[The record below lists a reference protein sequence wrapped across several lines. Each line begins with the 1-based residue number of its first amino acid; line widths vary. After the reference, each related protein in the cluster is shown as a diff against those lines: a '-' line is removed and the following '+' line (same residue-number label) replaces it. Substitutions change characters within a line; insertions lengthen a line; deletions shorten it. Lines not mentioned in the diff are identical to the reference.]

1 MSLGSELRKYGFR
14 KWYER
19 ELLAGHAHLVLT
31 FMCLVGVFA
40 AFEAF
45 SVSTSKA
52 DRLIDAAAIA
62 ACMAIGVWAL
72 RRYLYLLMHAE
83 SAARQAVCPACK
95 AYGRFHVDREDSEHA
110 PLQVRCKGCNQ
121 SWQIVDE
128 GR

>member
-1 MSLGSELRKYGFR
+1 MSLGSDLQKHGFR

-31 FMCLVGVFA
+31 FMCLIGVFA

-45 SVSTSKA
+45 SVSTSRT
-52 DRLIDAAAIA
+52 DRLFDAAAVV
-62 ACMAIGVWAL
+62 ACMAVGVWAL

-83 SAARQAVCPACK
+83 SAAHQAVCPKCST
-95 AYGRFHVDREDSEHA
+95 YGRFHVDGEDSERS
-110 PLQVRCKGCNQ
+110 LVQVRCKGCDQ
-121 SWQIVDE
+121 SWQIVDQ